1 MRTVINAPIEAA
13 AIRDCLFR
21 AKPIP
26 AASRI
31 APARYPHTLGNGTQ
45 DGVIYFQG
53 NAGRKLRMKKML
65 HGKKDRSHRNDDAP
79 K

>member
-1 MRTVINAPIEAA
+1 MNAPIEAA
-13 AIRDCLFR
+13 AIRDFLFR

-31 APARYPHTLGNGTQ
+31 APARYPHTLGNGTH
-45 DGVIYFQG
+45 DGVHQFQR
-53 NAGRKLRMKKML
+53 NAGRKLRMKKMF
-65 HGKKDRSHRNDDAP
+65 HGKKYRSNRQDDAP